1 MMRRTNNSRKRGCNE
16 NEGDGLRPYPYKV
29 DDPIGRCVGRSNNNA
44 NANGGLVYA
53 NANNASTNSNSNN
66 AVRLAN

>member
-1 MMRRTNNSRKRGCNE
+1 M
-16 NEGDGLRPYPYKV
+16 V

-53 NANNASTNSNSNN
+53 SAYSASSLSYSSL
-66 AVRLAN
+66 AVRLAFRTRELAEYAGIQFKELWADFYFLPG